1 MNIGFR
7 GPDYFAS
14 KSLASMKTLPTTHT
28 EFKVDFSLQCELH
41 LPSGLDTRLKAD
53 IKSLTGIIKQ

>member
-7 GPDYFAS
+7 RPDYFAS

-28 EFKVDFSLQCELH
+28 QFKVDFSLQCELH
-41 LPSGLDTRLKAD
+41 LRWGLDKSLKAE
-53 IKSLTGIIKQ
+53 GWY

>member
-7 GPDYFAS
+7 GPDYFAP

-28 EFKVDFSLQCELH
+28 EFKVDFSLQMRTTFAL
-41 LPSGLDTRLKAD
+41 GIGYKAQ
-53 IKSLTGIIKQ
+53 G